1 MAVAIVFCITY
12 KMQSQIINDQFGK
25 PKDNTQNINVWLDAE
40 GRGDTIELIRIM
52 LVNNTKRPQVLNY
65 EMVLQQKETE
75 TKVDRKQG
83 FVESKPGQVKMIAKI
98 PAQFT
103 SNDKFRIDIEI
114 YDQRLN
120 VLDRDSL
127 QRGNFKNIIAA
138 KKVIT
143 KSAKDPETEIGGLV
157 IDLTKSKQGRDFFEL
172 FYQGYSSLGK
182 QANNNITVEELPARG
197 TVSRI
202 GIKVNETL
210 IFQRFLTPR
219 ASIVE
224 ENASLAVQVIAG
236 HLQRDKNLEKQ
247 LENEDVQGTG
257 IY

>member
-1 MAVAIVFCITY
+1 MALVVVFCTSY
-12 KMQSQIINDQFGK
+12 EMQSQIINDQFGK
-25 PKDNTQNINVWLDAE
+25 PKDNSQRINVWLDAE

-52 LVNNTKRPQVLNY
+52 LANNTKREQILNY

-75 TKVDRKQG
+75 TTVDRKQG
-83 FVESKPGQVKMIAKI
+83 FIESKPGQVKMIAKV
-98 PAQFT
+98 PANF
-103 SNDKFRIDIEI
+103 SPNDKFRLDIEI

-120 VLDRDSL
+120 VMDRDSL
-127 QRGNFKNIIAA
+127 LRGKFKSGIAP

-143 KSAKDPETEIGGLV
+143 VSAKDPETEIGGLV

-182 QANNNITVEELPARG
+182 QASNNIIVEELPARG
-197 TVSRI
+197 TISRI
-202 GIKVNETL
+202 GVKVNETL

-224 ENASLAVQVIAG
+224 ENANFAVQVIASF
-236 HLQRDKNLEKQ
+236 LQNNENLDKQ

-257 IY
+257 IF